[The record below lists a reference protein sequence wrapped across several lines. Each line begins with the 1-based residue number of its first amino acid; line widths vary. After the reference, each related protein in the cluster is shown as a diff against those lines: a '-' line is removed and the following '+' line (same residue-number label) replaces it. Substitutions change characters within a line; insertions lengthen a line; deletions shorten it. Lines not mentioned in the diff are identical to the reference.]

1 MCSLRCSIECA
12 FLRLHSEI
20 WIPLSRFGL
29 QEYKMHSNV
38 QKASHFNNICILS
51 EWVLLVSLLR
61 KWIGRTYKRVFAIY
75 NFPSLLVWTSASH
88 MPFIYPLTVI
98 QLFVLQPIYP
108 VHHIYKHIITWLY
121 FNIYITWNISIKK
134 KLILNNDCATTSLG
148 WYVTSSSTATAL
160 ITQCR
165 HQTCPYSLASV
176 TDNWY
181 WWKLHGIWD
190 HLGDKPVDTHGRDYL
205 S

>member
-1 MCSLRCSIECA
+1 MSPLGITFKKMNRKDIQKSIRH
-12 FLRLHSEI
+12 LK
-20 WIPLSRFGL
+20 LSQSSCVDVCL
-29 QEYKMHSNV
+29 PHALY
-38 QKASHFNNICILS
+38 LS
-51 EWVLLVSLLR
+51 THCYSIV
-61 KWIGRTYKRVFAIY
+61 
-75 NFPSLLVWTSASH
+75 
-88 MPFIYPLTVI
+88 
-98 QLFVLQPIYP
+98 VLQPIYP
-108 VHHIYKHIITWLY
+108 VHHIYKQIITWLY
-121 FNIYITWNISIKK
+121 FNIYITWNIYIKK